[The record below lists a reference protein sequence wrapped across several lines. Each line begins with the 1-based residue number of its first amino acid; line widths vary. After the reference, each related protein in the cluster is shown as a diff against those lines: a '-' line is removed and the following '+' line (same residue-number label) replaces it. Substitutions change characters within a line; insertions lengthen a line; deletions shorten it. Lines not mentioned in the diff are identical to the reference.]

1 MQANT
6 TSLTGKEKTIGV
18 ELKNALHLDSSLE
31 FRPDPLA
38 SALQR
43 LLDASRDAE
52 VLIACM
58 YELHLITAAPLVEI
72 WNRLAAAINEAQ
84 RLALSKRRP

>member
-1 MQANT
+1 MQAST
-6 TSLTGKEKTIGV
+6 TYPTGKEKTTGI
-18 ELKNALHLDSSLE
+18 ELNDASHPDSNLE